1 MIRLCALVVV
11 LAAVGRYG
19 HALLSQQPSSYHNSN
34 MRKTQSV
41 VFKTTTSTL
50 CPLLHNRLCLH
61 HSSAVVERE
70 GTTLSTDDN
79 LSSCGNTTISNEN
92 DYNEQLL
99 VKELGRAFSQRYI
112 ELQEYKHLH
121 GDCMVPKRYKNN
133 PSLGNWVNKQRQN
146 YRRFVKGEKTSMN
159 EVCVVCILCLMG
171 KYFALCTYIHL

>member
-1 MIRLCALVVV
+1 MILRLCALVVV

-19 HALLSQQPSSYHNSN
+19 NALLSQQSSSYHNI
-34 MRKTQSV
+34 RKTQSV
-41 VFKTTTSTL
+41 VFKTSTSAFS
-50 CPLLHNRLCLH
+50 PPLHNRLCLH

-70 GTTLSTDDN
+70 GTTISTDDN
-79 LSSCGNTTISNEN
+79 LTCGNTTIISDQS

-112 ELQEYKHLH
+112 ELQVYKHLH

-146 YRRFVKGEKTSMN
+146 YRRFLKGEKTSMN
-159 EVCVVCILCLMG
+159 EVCGVYNNIFME
-171 KYFALCTYIHL
+171 KHFALCTYIHL

>member
-1 MIRLCALVVV
+1 MILRLCALVVV

-19 HALLSQQPSSYHNSN
+19 NALLSQKSSSYHNI
-34 MRKTQSV
+34 RKTQSV
-41 VFKTTTSTL
+41 VFKTSTSAFS
-50 CPLLHNRLCLH
+50 PPLHNKLCLH

-70 GTTLSTDDN
+70 GTTISTDDN
-79 LSSCGNTTISNEN
+79 LTCGNTTIISDQN

-171 KYFALCTYIHL
+171 KHFALCTYIHL